1 MTLSKV
7 CGVFV
12 VSVSIC
18 SSFAH
23 AESMKPLSSMNINV
37 LNPNADPAEVGFL
50 GVRCGVLFMTLGGYM
65 LKNTTKSSD
74 KETANALIKKG
85 GNFDFVGIHLDTNK
99 NGKSREA
106 VMQQHKA
113 LSDAY
118 IAEMLDGKRLNNSI
132 ATPLISS
139 DVDTCNASYPYY
151 KELDDLIHKSAKK
164 KDGV

>member
-1 MTLSKV
+1 MVGVALS
-7 CGVFV
+7 
-12 VSVSIC
+12 

-23 AESMKPLSSMNINV
+23 AGGMKPLSSMNINV
-37 LNPNADPAEVGFL
+37 LNPNADPAEIGFL
-50 GVRCGVLFMTLGGYM
+50 GVRYGVLFISLGGYM
-65 LKNTTKSSD
+65 LKNTNKSSD
-74 KETANALIKKG
+74 NETANALIKKG
-85 GNFDFVGIHLDTNK
+85 EYFDFVGIHLDTNK

-151 KELDDLIHKSAKK
+151 KDLNDLIHKSAKK
-164 KDGV
+164 